1 MSLPSTPSA
10 QPEQYS
16 VVLASSTY
24 ADSPEDALGMFF
36 AQMATGNVAVEVH
49 NSDTD
54 MSHDL
59 DDLHDANFD
68 DQENLAISIL
78 VRRASGLS
86 NHQKL
91 ELVNRVQA
99 ALGLNARG

>member
-36 AQMATGNVAVEVH
+36 AQMAGGNVSVEVH
-49 NSDTD
+49 NSDAD
-54 MSHDL
+54 EAHDL
-59 DDLHDANFD
+59 DDLGDANFD
-68 DQENLAISIL
+68 DQENLALSIL
-78 VRRASGLS
+78 ARRAEGLS
-86 NHQKL
+86 NHQKIN
-91 ELVNRVQA
+91 LVNRVQA
-99 ALGLNARG
+99 ALGLSTRD